1 MIKTNLTVTTNHV
14 LIAVAAGLIGYGV
27 YRSAK
32 KAREL
37 VTVKLNPASSENVVN
52 QAVTSVVGEKNISA
66 AGDYFF
72 GAIDLLNP
80 FNESDAY
87 ARQVYGL
94 GGDDS
99 GVKNDKI

>member
-14 LIAVAAGLIGYGV
+14 LVAVAAGLIGYGV

-52 QAVTSVVGEKNISA
+52 QVVTSVVGEKNLSTVA
-66 AGDYFF
+66 DYYF
-72 GAIDLLNP
+72 GAWDLINP

-94 GGDDS
+94 DDLLKGG
-99 GVKNDKI
+99 KNDK